1 MSRRAKSDRVTVP
14 DTVAQEWLSPF
25 LQHLAS
31 ERRYSKYTV
40 RNYAQGFDDLW
51 RWMAANGRTAADI
64 PRLTSRDLRDF
75 VIESQRRL
83 DRRTVHNRV
92 SGLRA
97 FIRFW
102 IRRGKLEKNPL
113 TGVPLPK
120 LEKRLPAFLT
130 ETQAAALLD
139 APMRWLKGDSPDP
152 FMAWRDRLILELLY
166 GAGLRVSELCG
177 LDHGRVDLDG
187 GVVRVHGKGDKD
199 RVCPIGDV
207 AREVLAKFTRDF
219 SPATGNDDP
228 VIIHRDGSRL
238 TPRDVQRLMKGHL
251 ASAGL
256 PHDLTPHKLRHS
268 FATHLV
274 DRGADLRL
282 VQELL
287 GHARLGTTQI
297 YTHVTV
303 ARLKAVYDK
312 AHPRA

>member
-1 MSRRAKSDRVTVP
+1 MGRGANRARVVVP
-14 DTVAQEWLSPF
+14 DGVAREWLVPF
-25 LQHLAS
+25 LGHLAS
-31 ERRYSKYTV
+31 ERRCSKYTV
-40 RNYAQGFDDLW
+40 RNYAQSFDDLW
-51 RWMAANGRTAADI
+51 QWMSGNGKDGSGFAS
-64 PRLTSRDLRDF
+64 LSSRDMRDF

-97 FIRFW
+97 FFRFW

-120 LEKRLPAFLT
+120 LERRLPIFLT
-130 ETQAAALLD
+130 EKQASALLD
-139 APMRWLKGDSPDP
+139 APMRWLAGESSDP
-152 FMAWRDRLILELLY
+152 FLAWRDRLILELLY

-187 GVVRVHGKGDKD
+187 GTVRVHGKGGKD
-199 RVCPIGDV
+199 RLCPIGEV
-207 AREVLAKFTRDF
+207 ANEVLAKFTRDF
-219 SPATGNDDP
+219 APAASIGDP
-228 VIIHRDGSRL
+228 VIVARDGSRL
-238 TPRDVQRLMKGHL
+238 TPRDVQRLLKGHL
-251 ASAGL
+251 AAAGL
-256 PHDLTPHKLRHS
+256 PNDLTPHKLRHS

>member
-1 MSRRAKSDRVTVP
+1 MPRVSKTQSTRAAGD
-14 DTVAQEWLSPF
+14 AAAEWREPF
-25 LQHLAS
+25 LQHLAD
-31 ERRYSKYTV
+31 ERRCSKYTV
-40 RNYAQGFDDLW
+40 RNYAQSVDDLW
-51 RWMAANGRTAADI
+51 RWMESNGRAPADL
-64 PRLTSRDLRDF
+64 PSLSARDMRDF

-97 FIRFW
+97 FFRFW
-102 IRRGKLEKNPL
+102 IRRGKLPRNPL

-120 LEKRLPAFLT
+120 LEKRLPVFLT
-130 ETQAAALLD
+130 EKQVTALLD
-139 APMRWLKGDSPDP
+139 APMQLLNAEPPDP
-152 FMAWRDRLILELLY
+152 FRAWRDRLILELLY
-166 GAGLRVSELCG
+166 GAGLRVAELCG
-177 LDHGRVDLDG
+177 LDHGRVDPDEG
-187 GVVRVHGKGDKD
+187 TVRVHGKGGKD
-199 RVCPIGDV
+199 RMCPIGRV
-207 AREVLAKFTRDF
+207 ATAVLARFIREFAT
-219 SPATGNDDP
+219 SVGPADP
-228 VIIHRDGSRL
+228 VIVDASGARL
-238 TPRDVQRLMKGHL
+238 TPRDVQRLLKGHL
-251 ASAGL
+251 AAAGL

-268 FATHLV
+268 FATHMV

>member
-1 MSRRAKSDRVTVP
+1 MPRVAKTKDSAVP
-14 DTVAQEWLSPF
+14 DELAAGWLQPF
-25 LQHLAS
+25 LEHLTA

-40 RNYAQGFDDLW
+40 RNYAQSFGDLW
-51 RWMAANGRTAADI
+51 RWMSSNGKPLSDLPKLST
-64 PRLTSRDLRDF
+64 RDMRDF

-97 FIRFW
+97 FFRFW
-102 IRRGKLEKNPL
+102 IRRGKLERNPF

-120 LEKRLPAFLT
+120 LQKRLPVFLT
-130 ETQAAALLD
+130 EKQASALLE
-139 APMRWLKGDSPDP
+139 APMRWLAGDSTDP
-152 FMAWRDRLILELLY
+152 FLAWRDRLILELLY

-177 LDHGRVDLDG
+177 LDHGRVDLDAG
-187 GVVRVHGKGDKD
+187 TVRVHGKGGKD
-199 RVCPIGDV
+199 RVCPVGEV
-207 AREVLAKFTRDF
+207 ANEVLAKFTRDHA
-219 SPATGNDDP
+219 PASGIADP
-228 VIIHRDGSRL
+228 VIVSRDGTRL
-238 TPRDVQRLMKGHL
+238 SPRDVQRLLKGHL
-251 ASAGL
+251 AASGL

-268 FATHLV
+268 FATHMV

-297 YTHVTV
+297 YTHVTMT
-303 ARLKAVYDK
+303 RLKAIYNK